1 MTYDTVRTPP
11 RASLAAKLAIAS
23 AIGSIIASITGHPF
37 LALMAGLLGVALSG
51 VGFLSAASPRV
62 RGGMMS
68 VSALVLS
75 VIGLGLAV
83 LVAIGVILF

>member
-11 RASLAAKLAIAS
+11 RASLAAKLAMAA
-23 AIGSIIASITGHPF
+23 AIGSIIASFMGHPF
-37 LALMAGLLGVALSG
+37 LGIIVGLLGVTLSG
-51 VGFLSAASPRV
+51 VGFLRAASPGV
-62 RGGMMS
+62 RGGMLS
-68 VSALVLS
+68 ISALVLS